1 MAFFDS
7 LREALIKGLDIFRAP
22 SVVQEPQPQ
31 SQTQC
36 QCQNISRSDP
46 PPIQLSEGGLKIN
59 DPVHNP
65 VHWINDPVFW
75 PDRAPIQLSK
85 GGLKI
90 NDPVHNPVHWIND
103 PVLRPAPVAI
113 QKSGWGFH
121 WIGDRDLNP
130 VGLTWVA
137 NQWVP
142 LAQMKTPQNSQLR
155 IMKGEKRLRSYFYG
169 QSTTTGQNLSSATAT
184 TVNLPFLVQT
194 PRPAPSLPS
203 TYFPDVS
210 VWTQVNGVWQQLTIT
225 GVTYPNGVTVG
236 TGTVSVAASG
246 AVPNNS
252 SSAPTGSVTFTE
264 PAGITGTIYIYYT
277 HSDGEMRFRVA
288 RDTGGV
294 DDSSATVFNQS
305 FATLNLID
313 QNNQETA
320 IAWPQ
325 QVDLVPDTRLVLEVY
340 TTTVPMVWNSQAGN
354 HFYVGAMAR
363 RLEVLNKGGLLTL
376 AEIQN
381 RNGL

>member
-36 QCQNISRSDP
+36 QCQNISRTDP
-46 PPIQLSEGGLKIN
+46 
-59 DPVHNP
+59 
-65 VHWINDPVFW
+65 
-75 PDRAPIQLSK
+75 APIQLSG

-113 QKSGWGFH
+113 QKSGWGFN

-142 LAQMKTPQNSQLR
+142 LAQMKTPQNSQFR
-155 IMKGEKRLRSYFYG
+155 IMKGEKRLRAYFYG

-225 GVTYPNGVTVG
+225 GVAYPNGVTVG
-236 TGTVSVAASG
+236 TVGTSST
-246 AVPNNS
+246 S
-252 SSAPTGSVTFTE
+252 SSSNVPTGSVTFTE

-277 HSDGEMRFRVA
+277 HSDGEIRFRVA